1 MNSVTVG
8 PFTELIMRGVSFNN
22 AAILINSKFMK
33 EAVAEYQNNGTN
45 LNDFIKDSVA
55 KEMGF
60 DNYVQLDSQMSIDME
75 YDNYKLFN
83 IFRKKIGDISDIN
96 ISKIKDGTQDKAI
109 RNLFHSF
116 NEYKSPSWTLR
127 RLTNLENNMPQTG
140 FEQRELFGD
149 ILKMLIPISG
159 FGKNTKI
166 GEQKLNVDNLIKT
179 KSKTIFSYVELQ
191 EMIENGEYIKFVD
204 SLEIKNPIL
213 KRNLKAL
220 AIQTKVFESMDPAY
234 SQGYGKIMNGLTFLT
249 FSKEQKLQQIK
260 KAESLIRSW
269 RLAQEGVY
277 QFNLNAMPRVI
288 QDSQTFIESI
298 GPMASIK
305 TILKQDLDS
314 LELGNYPFIKRY
326 FKIQESK
333 ESSIVKKKNL
343 GKSSSGVKVSI
354 VDGQYQFEST
364 NLTRTPSSN
373 KTLNPTKALRDANP
387 KQVKKEFNN
396 LPQHI
401 QDYLLLYDL
410 VMNNHTGPAAI
421 LPYLGNHTKN
431 ISKKSQ
437 SNIKTKK
444 PNFLSD
450 AYKNEVNSF
459 IGFNFGRDFAE
470 SLNQDE
476 HGKVTIDGDNLI
488 VERGLGD
495 IPTGSIKSISLNVG
509 KSDIK
514 AL

>member
-1 MNSVTVG
+1 FAFLSLKDNIPYMQQAVDFKGAADKAEAALNKVGMSPIESNYTDLSFVGDNLKYRSNIMGKGNIGTSASINSFHKILSSYNISVPDIRVKIGNNVLQNNYRDKGDAWVSLSNTLNIFLDEANKGRGARLNMNSVTVG

-179 KSKTIFSYVELQ
+179 KSKTMFSYV
-191 EMIENGEYIKFVD
+191 
-204 SLEIKNPIL
+204 
-213 KRNLKAL
+213 
-220 AIQTKVFESMDPAY
+220 
-234 SQGYGKIMNGLTFLT
+234 
-249 FSKEQKLQQIK
+249 KL
-260 KAESLIRSW
+260 
-269 RLAQEGVY
+269 
-277 QFNLNAMPRVI
+277 
-288 QDSQTFIESI
+288 
-298 GPMASIK
+298 
-305 TILKQDLDS
+305 
-314 LELGNYPFIKRY
+314 
-326 FKIQESK
+326 
-333 ESSIVKKKNL
+333 
-343 GKSSSGVKVSI
+343 
-354 VDGQYQFEST
+354 
-364 NLTRTPSSN
+364 
-373 KTLNPTKALRDANP
+373 
-387 KQVKKEFNN
+387 
-396 LPQHI
+396 
-401 QDYLLLYDL
+401 
-410 VMNNHTGPAAI
+410 
-421 LPYLGNHTKN
+421 
-431 ISKKSQ
+431 
-437 SNIKTKK
+437 
-444 PNFLSD
+444 
-450 AYKNEVNSF
+450 
-459 IGFNFGRDFAE
+459 
-470 SLNQDE
+470 
-476 HGKVTIDGDNLI
+476 
-488 VERGLGD
+488 
-495 IPTGSIKSISLNVG
+495 
-509 KSDIK
+509 
-514 AL
+514 